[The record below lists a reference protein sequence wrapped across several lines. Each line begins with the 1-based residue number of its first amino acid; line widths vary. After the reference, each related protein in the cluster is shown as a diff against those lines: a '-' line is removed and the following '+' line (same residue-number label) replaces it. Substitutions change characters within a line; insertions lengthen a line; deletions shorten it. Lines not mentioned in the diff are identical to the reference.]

1 MQETREID
9 HYYAER
15 QKPMLLSPQREAYAL
30 GTKVICFVSPSG
42 EVTVKQFDE
51 PSFPTKTLE
60 PITPSPSP

>member
-1 MQETREID
+1 
-9 HYYAER
+9 
-15 QKPMLLSPQREAYAL
+15 MLLSPQREAYAL